1 MAFNVFFVYF
11 YRFNLRDMKKIT
23 LICLSFLTG
32 NLMLAQVSFTN
43 QGGLLGNYPDNSE
56 VAVDMNG
63 DFLDDYVRVSNNG
76 VHIDYQQ
83 AGGLYNSVVYSTPI
97 NNIPNWSV
105 AAGDLDANGYNDL
118 VLGNGQRVSFLMANA
133 DGTAY
138 TEVPFSQFIFS
149 QRSNMV
155 DIDNDGDLDTFVC
168 HDVDLSH
175 PYRNDGNGNMTLDQ
189 SLIQTI
195 DAPGNYASLWVDYD
209 NDGDIDM
216 YMTKCK
222 GGASPGDPDRDNAM
236 YRNNGDGT
244 FTEVGQEI
252 GMRDNAQSWS
262 TCFEDFDNDGDFD
275 AFIVNHDF
283 QNRFMLNDG
292 SGNFTDIIATT
303 GINPNDLG
311 AWENQA
317 ADFDNDGFVDIFSE
331 LSSELYLNNGDL
343 TFTGI
348 NLPFDEGAIGD
359 FNNDGFLDVVNDGD
373 LWINDGNSNN
383 WVKIALIGVESNING
398 IGARITI
405 SGSWGEQI
413 REVRSGQGFS
423 HMSSLVAHFG
433 LGTATEIDQITIEW
447 PSGVVDIFDD
457 QSINTQYVFTEGEST
472 LGTTDMEN
480 GVVTLYPNP
489 TDGLLNISTNSVV
502 GSAVTVMDT
511 GGRLVM
517 NTNLSALGTIDLSA
531 LQAGNYFVKL
541 EINGASQSF
550 KVLKN

>member
-1 MAFNVFFVYF
+1 
-11 YRFNLRDMKKIT
+11 MKKFT
-23 LICLSFLTG
+23 LTCLS
-32 NLMLAQVSFTN
+32 LMLGSSLIAQVSFTN

-63 DFLDDYVRVSNNG
+63 DFLDDYVRVSNTG

-83 AGGLYNSVVYSTPI
+83 ASGLFNSVVIPVNI
-97 NNIPNWSV
+97 NNVPNWSI

-118 VLGNGQRVSFLMANA
+118 VLGNGQRVSFLMANN

-138 TEVPFSQFIFS
+138 TEDPFPEFIFS

-155 DIDNDGDLDTFVC
+155 DIDNDGNLDTFVC

-189 SLIQTI
+189 ALIQTI

-244 FTEVGQEI
+244 FTEVGQQI

-283 QNRFMLNDG
+283 QNRFMINDG
-292 SGNFTDIIATT
+292 SGNFTDIIGTT

-331 LSSELYLNNGDL
+331 LQNELYFNNGDL
-343 TFTGI
+343 TFTGVS
-348 NLPFDEGAIGD
+348 LPFDEGAIGD

-373 LWINDGNSNN
+373 LWINNGNSNN
-383 WVKIALIGVESNING
+383 WVKMALIGVESNING

-405 SGSWGEQI
+405 SGAWGQQI

-433 LGTATEIDQITIEW
+433 LGSADEIDEIRIDW
-447 PSGVVDIFDD
+447 PSGTVDVYND
-457 QSINTQYVFTEGEST
+457 QAINTQHVFTEGEST
-472 LGTTDMEN
+472 LGNGDFEN
-480 GVVTLYPNP
+480 SVLALYPNP
-489 TDGLLNISTNSVV
+489 TTGVLNLNSNQFNGAAISVV
-502 GSAVTVMDT
+502 DVTGRVM
-511 GGRLVM
+511 
-517 NTNLSALGTIDLSA
+517 LSTSVSNEASIDLSG
-531 LQAGNYFVKL
+531 LPTGTYFVRL
-541 EINGASQSF
+541 EVGSELQSF
-550 KVLKN
+550 KIVKR